1 MLLRAAAHF
10 WMRILVCAGCFPS
23 GAPERPVLLRMLMA
37 SAEGMGMK
45 SRWPTMGSAL
55 KAFLKISNVASNP
68 LEAKAENWVG
78 FIFLA
83 SICHP

>member
-1 MLLRAAAHF
+1 
-10 WMRILVCAGCFPS
+10 
-23 GAPERPVLLRMLMA
+23 MA